1 MYPSGVK
8 KNACFR
14 HFRESLDNDKYSPIN
29 ANLVL
34 MNCDGSQ
41 KKAHLLPADDRV
53 KLRALL
59 GDDDNALNLAML
71 PWDSLRLRG
80 SIIQSMLTNLRILQ
94 QLVHRLWLYFLRKN
108 SDLGWHNLE
117 LFENF
122 LEFLQNSLRF
132 FLKLALICRK
142 VVF

>member
-1 MYPSGVK
+1 
-8 KNACFR
+8 
-14 HFRESLDNDKYSPIN
+14 
-29 ANLVL
+29 

-108 SDLGWHNLE
+108 SDLGWLENLE